1 MQIARDGPTAL
12 RLALQNPP
20 DLILLDIMMPG
31 MDGYEVYR
39 RLKANPRASDILVI
53 FVTGMDETAD
63 SRSAG
68 NDADGCQLVL
78 DQVVCQARSRAAA

>member
-1 MQIARDGPTAL
+1 MRIARDGFTAL

-20 DLILLDIMMPG
+20 DLILLDSRMPE

-53 FVTGMDETAD
+53 FVTGMDEIAD

-68 NDADGCQLVL
+68 NDENRSHAGLAAVGL
-78 DQVVCQARSRAAA
+78 QA